1 MKILNLLDIF
11 CKKDVKLFFEILL
24 KFSDFIYRMILQNNT
39 ENLSMQILLYLLCI
53 FLFSQIL
60 DYSPR
65 KYFPYASAALIAA
78 HTVSGVTSNGIL

>member
-1 MKILNLLDIF
+1 
-11 CKKDVKLFFEILL
+11 
-24 KFSDFIYRMILQNNT
+24 MILQNNT
-39 ENLSMQILLYLLCI
+39 ENLSMADSLYLLCI
-53 FLFSQIL
+53 FFSQIL

>member
-1 MKILNLLDIF
+1 MFRGTCIGLSEYLVQIPQ
-11 CKKDVKLFFEILL
+11 KK
-24 KFSDFIYRMILQNNT
+24 RQQNNC
-39 ENLSMQILLYLLCI
+39 LYATSYI
-53 FLFSQIL
+53 MYFLFSQIL